1 MKKICFLFVLLFSM
15 QLSLEAQHTV
25 SRNFRHEVLL
35 ETAMGDIR
43 LQLYNETPLHRDN
56 FLKLVKKKKLDGELF
71 HRVIRD
77 FMIQSGDPY
86 SKKAKSGEMLG
97 EHQDGKDF
105 SAEILYPHFYHKRGA
120 LAAARQP
127 DDVNPK
133 HKSSGSQFYIVWG
146 HQWSAS
152 QLDAYEKKRDS
163 ISSDSTFRFTP
174 EIRKTYE
181 EVGGTPFLDGQ
192 YTVFGEVVD
201 GLDVVDKIQ
210 QVETDKNDRP
220 VADIRIVRA
229 FVEK

>member
-35 ETAMGDIR
+35 ETTMGDIR

-71 HRVIRD
+71 HRVIRN

-163 ISSDSTFRFTP
+163 ISSDSTFRFIP